1 MTRSRA
7 RSPIIANQAPAPR
20 NAAVNLLLS
29 TIALRPYV
37 FIFLASYLFIAIIN
51 FGLRTTILF
60 TVLTYAVALGCEWSS
75 VHNGFPFGLYH
86 YIEAT
91 RGREIWVA
99 GVPLMDSLS
108 FTFLSFVS
116 YSVALLAS
124 SPLYRRGFDL
134 RILDTW
140 KLRRSPRVW
149 LMAATF
155 MTMIDL
161 VVDPLSVLGERWFL
175 GKIFWYDP
183 PGPHFGVPISN
194 YLGWFFVAAV
204 TVAIFQL
211 LDARLNRGASKPL
224 GVAPG
229 FPSRALLGLALY
241 VGIVGFGITMLFRIG
256 AAEIAWAS
264 LFIFVPFLAL
274 FASIMTRS
282 DCYGGSAAIA
292 RHLADFPY
300 EKTAFELATL
310 HDSGLETL
318 AVRDSSR
325 SLP

>member
-1 MTRSRA
+1 MS
-7 RSPIIANQAPAPR
+7 
-20 NAAVNLLLS
+20 LLLS

-60 TVLTYAVALGCEWSS
+60 TMLTYAVALVCEWSS

-86 YIEAT
+86 YVEAT

-108 FTFLSFVS
+108 FTFLSFVG
-116 YSVALLAS
+116 YSVALLVA
-124 SPLYRRGFDL
+124 SPLYRRGFDVRL
-134 RILDTW
+134 LDTW
-140 KLRRSPRVW
+140 KLRRAPRVW

-155 MTMIDL
+155 MVMIDL

-194 YLGWFFVAAV
+194 YLGWFLVAAV
-204 TVAIFQL
+204 TVAIFQT
-211 LDARLNRGASKPL
+211 LDARLNRGRDKPF
-224 GVAPG
+224 GVVPG

-241 VGIVGFGITMLFRIG
+241 AGIVGFGITMLFWIS
-256 AAEIAWAS
+256 AAETAWAS
-264 LFIFVPFLAL
+264 VFIFIPFFAL
-274 FASIMTRS
+274 IANILTRR
-282 DCYGGSAAIA
+282 DCCGDKAAIA
-292 RHLADFPY
+292 CHLADFPY
-300 EKTAFELATL
+300 ERNVFEEHAARA
-310 HDSGLETL
+310 SGFETMS
-318 AVRDSSR
+318 VGGSSFH
-325 SLP
+325 SE